1 MADTAASTEAT
12 EEIDGTEATEPS
24 QQTQTGSAPTAEMD
38 KFRDTLHGILEEVAT
53 TVMAVEEG
61 KPQDQKEME
70 ANIDVLFPDELLWR
84 TVSEVLNKKIREQ
97 EEALPRQYIVCSF
110 DDREEAKKLGARWD
124 PEKKKWYAL
133 GDAAYAK
140 LARWHPRAPAGA
152 PPSSVPPSPSPA
164 AGGPVHRTPAHRAH
178 GTSPYTREDM
188 ARFRK

>member
-1 MADTAASTEAT
+1 MADTAESAES
-12 EEIDGTEATEPS
+12 TEATEPS

-53 TVMAVEEG
+53 TVVAVEEG

-70 ANIDVLFPDELLWR
+70 ANIDVLFPNELLWR

-124 PEKKKWYAL
+124 PEMKKWYAL

-140 LARWHPRAPAGA
+140 LARWHPRVPTGA
-152 PPSSVPPSPSPA
+152 PPPSVPPSPSPA
-164 AGGPVHRTPAHRAH
+164 ADGSVQRMPAHRAH